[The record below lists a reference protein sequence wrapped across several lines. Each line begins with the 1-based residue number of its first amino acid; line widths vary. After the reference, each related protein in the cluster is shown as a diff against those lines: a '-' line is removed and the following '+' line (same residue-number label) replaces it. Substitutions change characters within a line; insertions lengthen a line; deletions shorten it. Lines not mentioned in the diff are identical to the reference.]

1 MRDIK
6 KETDEKISESLG
18 IAFEGEIVE
27 PKKDKAIVVN
37 TGQQDYEKDYGVVR
51 KNLKE
56 LIDVGE
62 EAIDG
67 ILNVAKNGDS
77 PRAYEVAGQ
86 MIKTVSEMNKD
97 LIDLHKKVKDISKTE
112 VVTNNTTN
120 NSIYVGSTSELQD
133 LVNQSRSRH
142 KTLPVDSELNNDE

>member
-1 MRDIK
+1 MKPEDK
-6 KETDEKISESLG
+6 SNEKISDALNVD
-18 IAFEGEIVE
+18 FEIVQ
-27 PKKDKAIVVN
+27 KNDDKPLVKVIN
-37 TGQQDYEKDYGVVR
+37 TDQQDYEKDYTVVR

-56 LIDVGE
+56 LIDIGE

-86 MIKTVSEMNKD
+86 IIKTVSEMNKD
-97 LIDLHKKVKDISKTE
+97 LIDLHKKVKEISKTE
-112 VVTNNTTN
+112 LVTNNTTN

-142 KTLPVDSELNNDE
+142 KALRGDSELNNDE

>member
-1 MRDIK
+1 MKPDDK
-6 KETDEKISESLG
+6 TNEKISDALNVD
-18 IAFEGEIVE
+18 FEIVE
-27 PKKDKAIVVN
+27 SKEEKKPLAKVIN
-37 TGQQDYEKDYGVVR
+37 TNQEDHEKDYATVR

-56 LIDVGE
+56 LIDIGE

-97 LIDLHKKVKDISKTE
+97 LIDLHKKVKEIKKTD

-133 LVNQSRSRH
+133 LVNQSRSRN
-142 KTLPVDSELNNDE
+142 KPLMDNNNDE

>member
-1 MRDIK
+1 MKPEDK
-6 KETDEKISESLG
+6 SNEKISDALNVD
-18 IAFEGEIVE
+18 FEIVQ
-27 PKKDKAIVVN
+27 KNDDKPLVKVIN
-37 TGQQDYEKDYGVVR
+37 TDQQDYEKDYTVVR

-56 LIDVGE
+56 LIDIGE

-142 KTLPVDSELNNDE
+142 KALQGDSELNNDE